1 MPVLENFRYAVE
13 GYEGV
18 LTNDFDEA
26 LGFYN
31 SLEGEKAFWD
41 LKHME
46 LLASSQDDGVCPDSG
61 NFEDDLPF

>member
-1 MPVLENFRYAVE
+1 MLVEIIRYEVRGNE
-13 GYEGV
+13 DL

-26 LGFYN
+26 LDYYN
-31 SLEGEKAFWD
+31 SLEGEKVFWD

-46 LLASSQDDGVCPDSG
+46 LLASSQDDDVCPDSG